1 LNAGRILRRAGLDT
15 DELRVVL
22 TPINPD
28 RINIWPASKWLR
40 LLWRPGIK
48 GVTQGRLVLVH
59 PDLLN
64 GDSEKLARTVIHELV
79 HVRQFSDL
87 GYIRFM
93 GMYMAEYVR
102 GRRSGLSARDA
113 YKENPAEVEARSIT
127 ERLIRSASKDV
138 SVDND

>member
-1 LNAGRILRRAGLDT
+1 M
-15 DELRVVL
+15 
-22 TPINPD
+22 
-28 RINIWPASKWLR
+28 
-40 LLWRPGIK
+40 
-48 GVTQGRLVLVH
+48 TQGRLVLVH